1 MAQAKVSRTTARK
14 IKDKWK
20 AKEWYKIYAPEM
32 FNNVQIAETL
42 SDSPE
47 KLMGRIA
54 EVTLQDLTGDFSKM
68 HVKMQF
74 QVSDVRGYDAH
85 TRFIGH
91 DLTSD
96 YIRRLT
102 RRKHSKMD
110 GVFDV
115 TTKDGYLVR
124 IKPMAITEKRIQTSQ
139 QHIIRTLMGKVVS
152 TTAGSMTLPELINN
166 IIQGEMSKNIFKEC
180 KPIYPIKRIE
190 IRKSEV
196 MSVPA
201 NLPKEESK
209 VKVEAE
215 MPKEGAVAVSPEQ
228 VPPSPTEA
236 KPETK
241 P

>member
-20 AKEWYKIYAPEM
+20 AKEWYKIHAPEM
-32 FNNVQIAETL
+32 FNSVQIAETL

-47 KLMGRIA
+47 KLMGRIT

-74 QVSDVRGYDAH
+74 QVSDVRGFDAQ

-110 GVFDV
+110 GVYDV
-115 TTKDGYLVR
+115 QTKDGYKVR
-124 IKPMAITEKRIQTSQ
+124 VKPMAITEKRIQTSQ
-139 QHIIRTLMGKVVS
+139 QHVIRNLMGKVVS
-152 TTAGSMTLPELINN
+152 TTALAMTLPELINN

-190 IRKSEV
+190 IRKTEV
-196 MSVPA
+196 TGIPTSLPA
-201 NLPKEESK
+201 QA
-209 VKVEAE
+209 EAAATTE
-215 MPKEGAVAVSPEQ
+215 ATSPPQETPTAQPTPEQ
-228 VPPSPTEA
+228 VPPAPTE
-236 KPETK
+236 TK
-241 P
+241 TT